1 MRKLFV
7 TSALL
12 FGFASAAFSQTT
24 AKPAPANSP
33 ACNQPLADEIAMID
47 MPGNSFE
54 PIPSADGCWIF
65 VSITRAPEG
74 KQAGVEVLHR
84 AGGKISLERLAPV
97 GAGVTGMVLTH
108 DGKTLIGSQ
117 DDGVVF
123 LDTARLI
130 SGQGDPVLGK
140 FDDGPGAGTTYVNV
154 TKDDRFL
161 FVSDE
166 RTATITVINLEKARA
181 SGYSAN
187 AIAGKIPVGQLPI
200 ALTFSPDERYLYTTS
215 EAAAEG
221 WGWPVACTAENSGSD
236 VLKNPEGA
244 VVVVDVTRAKTDPT
258 NSVIAKIPAGCSAVR
273 LVISPKGDRAYVTA
287 RNSNA
292 LLAFDTAKFISDAA
306 HARIGTVPVG
316 VAPVGVA
323 VVNHGTQVVVT
334 NSNRFGGRGANDKQY
349 LTVIDAAKVT
359 SGAGAVLGTIPAGGF
374 PRELRVTSDGR
385 TLLLTNFASSSLEI
399 IDLARLKLQT
409 PGK

>member
-1 MRKLFV
+1 MRTFFATAAVLFV
-7 TSALL
+7 IASPAL
-12 FGFASAAFSQTT
+12 SQTT
-24 AKPAPANSP
+24 AKRAPANSGG
-33 ACNQPLADEIAMID
+33 CNQPLADPIAMID
-47 MPGNSFE
+47 MPGNPFE

-65 VSITRAPEG
+65 VSVTRAPEG
-74 KQAGVEVLHR
+74 SQAGIEVLHR

-117 DDGVVF
+117 GDGVVF

-154 TKDDRFL
+154 TKDDRFV
-161 FVSDE
+161 FVSNE
-166 RTATITVINLEKARA
+166 RTASITVINLEKARA
-181 SGYSAN
+181 SGYSAS
-187 AIAGKIPVGQLPI
+187 AIVGKIPVGNLPI

-215 EAAAEG
+215 EAAAES
-221 WGWPVACTAENSGSD
+221 WGWPIACTVENSGSD

-244 VVVVDVTRAKTDPT
+244 VVVVDVAPAKSDPA
-258 NSVIAKIPAGCSAVR
+258 NSVVAKIPAGCSAVR
-273 LVISPKGDRAYVTA
+273 LVISSKGDRAYVTA

-292 LLAFDTAKFISDAA
+292 LLVFDTAKFVSDAA

-316 VAPVGVA
+316 IAPVGVA

-334 NSNRFGGRGANDKQY
+334 NSNRFGGRGATDKQY
-349 LTVIDAAKVT
+349 LTVIDAAKIG
-359 SGAGAVLGTIPAGGF
+359 SGAGAVVGTIPAGAF
-374 PRELRVTSDGR
+374 PRELRLTLDGR
-385 TLLLTNFASSSLEI
+385 TLLLTNFTSSSVEI
-399 IDLARLKLQT
+399 IDLARIKLQA
-409 PGK
+409 PEK